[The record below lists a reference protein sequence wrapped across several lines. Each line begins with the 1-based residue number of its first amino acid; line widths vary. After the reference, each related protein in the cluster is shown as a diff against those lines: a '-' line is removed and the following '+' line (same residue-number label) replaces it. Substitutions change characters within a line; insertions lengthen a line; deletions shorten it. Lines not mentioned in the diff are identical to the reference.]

1 MGRAGL
7 AAPKK
12 GLVSSLLG
20 PAFRRWE
27 AHRIDRYLLKSGF
40 RKKHTLYKKPPH
52 KCFNTQLKRTHTK
65 TVCIVECVYW
75 FYFLLQKHPCAVQF
89 LVWSQ
94 HTWTIH
100 NLVCGKNL
108 TCCVAF
114 KFLLHQH
121 SWAVHLLVWSQH
133 TWTIHNLVF
142 GKNWIECGYVCVF
155 ICSCFWCFLRL
166 NIFSLPE
173 WCNNS
178 KFFIFGLS
186 TTKYSPDRVLSDGLI
201 PISKS

>member
-1 MGRAGL
+1 MYVWWSWSGL
-7 AAPKK
+7 
-12 GLVSSLLG
+12 LL
-20 PAFRRWE
+20 
-27 AHRIDRYLLKSGF
+27 DRSTTTPFPIVNQKISRF

-65 TVCIVECVYW
+65 NVCIVECVYW

-100 NLVCGKNL
+100 NLVCGKNW

-114 KFLLHQH
+114 NFLLHQH

-133 TWTIHNLVF
+133 TWTIHKLV
-142 GKNWIECGYVCVF
+142 
-155 ICSCFWCFLRL
+155 
-166 NIFSLPE
+166 
-173 WCNNS
+173 
-178 KFFIFGLS
+178 
-186 TTKYSPDRVLSDGLI
+186 
-201 PISKS
+201 